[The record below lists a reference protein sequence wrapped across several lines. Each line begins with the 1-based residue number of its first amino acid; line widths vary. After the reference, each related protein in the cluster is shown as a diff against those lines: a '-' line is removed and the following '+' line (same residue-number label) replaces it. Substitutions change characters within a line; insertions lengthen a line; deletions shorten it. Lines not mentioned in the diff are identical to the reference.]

1 MWEFDHK
8 EGWVLKNWCFWIVV
22 LEKTL
27 ESPLDSEEIKPVN
40 PKGNQPWIFIGRTDA
55 EAPIHWLP
63 YVKNWF
69 IGKDSDARKDWRQKE
84 KGVTEE
90 EMVGWHHWLKGH
102 EPEQTL
108 GDSERQGSMACYSL
122 WGHKELD
129 MVLWLTNNS
138 NRKYWSGKQLK
149 LLTEDSKKGREC
161 WKRTPCWSS
170 SFSFPPLF

>member
-1 MWEFDHK
+1 M
-8 EGWVLKNWCFWIVV
+8 
-22 LEKTL
+22 
-27 ESPLDSEEIKPVN
+27 ESPSDWKEIKAVN
-40 PKGNQPWIFIGRTDA
+40 IKGNQSWIFGRTDA
-55 EAPIHWLP
+55 EAPVLRP
-63 YVKNWF
+63 PDVKSQLT
-69 IGKDSDARKDWRQKE
+69 GKDPAAGNDWGQEE
-84 KGVTEE
+84 KWVTEE